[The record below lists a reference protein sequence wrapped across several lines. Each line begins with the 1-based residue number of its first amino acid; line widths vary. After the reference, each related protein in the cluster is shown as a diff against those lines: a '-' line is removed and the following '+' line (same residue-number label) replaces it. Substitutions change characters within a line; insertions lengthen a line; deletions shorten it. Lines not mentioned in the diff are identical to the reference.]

1 MDTIETNNWSQDIEI
16 ILENCRGNC
25 IMLSRLHKQEY
36 LYYNGLLKWFK
47 LPIIT
52 ISALNSVISL
62 GLQPYWEQ
70 GYISAL
76 NSGLSLVCGII
87 GSVEMFLGIN
97 NRCENELDLSK
108 SFYLLSVSIYKVL
121 SLDRNNRGCD
131 GKTFLETT
139 LNDYCKL
146 IEQSNL
152 TVKRIMDKLQPITNE
167 GLIGIPS
174 VSPSASLLNSLGNVS
189 GYSTDDSKELMI

>member
-1 MDTIETNNWSQDIEI
+1 MDVNATITSWSQDMEI
-16 ILENCRGNC
+16 ILENCRTNS
-25 IMLSRLHKQEY
+25 IMLSRLHKKEY
-36 LYYNGLLKWFK
+36 LYYKSYLKWFK
-47 LPIIT
+47 LPIIA
-52 ISALNSVISL
+52 ISAVNSVTSL

-76 NSGLSLVCGII
+76 NSGLSLICGII

-97 NRCENELDLSK
+97 TTCENELDMSK
-108 SFYLLSVSIYKVL
+108 SFYLLSVNIYKVL

-131 GKTFLETT
+131 GKTFLEGT

-152 TVKRIMDKLQPITNE
+152 TGKRILDKLQPITNE
-167 GLIGIPS
+167 ALIGIAS
-174 VSPSASLLNSLGNVS
+174 ISPSSSLLTANMNAS
-189 GYSTDDSKELMI
+189 GYSTDDSLI